1 MLKNVET
8 TNVDVEIS
16 RRYFY
21 MNTRSLETNNR
32 PRDLRA
38 RWNSSKYERI
48 SILIRS
54 IFDIRARSEHDFL
67 TELLK

>member
-38 RWNSSKYERI
+38 RWNSSKYEESAFLFDRF
-48 SILIRS
+48 S
-54 IFDIRARSEHDFL
+54 IFMLEANTIF
-67 TELLK
+67 

>member
-21 MNTRSLETNNR
+21 MNTRSLKPTTVQEI
-32 PRDLRA
+32 
-38 RWNSSKYERI
+38 YEHDEIPPSMKESAFLFDRF
-48 SILIRS
+48 S
-54 IFDIRARSEHDFL
+54 IFVLEANTIF
-67 TELLK
+67 